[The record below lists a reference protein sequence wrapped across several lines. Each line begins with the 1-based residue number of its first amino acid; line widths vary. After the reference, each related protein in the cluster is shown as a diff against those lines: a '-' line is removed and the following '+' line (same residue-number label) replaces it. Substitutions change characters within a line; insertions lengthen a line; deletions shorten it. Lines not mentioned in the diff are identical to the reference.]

1 MSDLFDLPQEFITE
15 VAGAMSGEKI
25 ELPFAAPYYWWQ
37 NGKASYKPAGGA
49 AYFGGW
55 AADAETFEGVCSQS
69 GIEIPQASKRVT
81 LSNNEGKEY
90 DVHTMRSLPVA
101 VIAKRNRWMIDEATG
116 KGRGHTQILAYAATI
131 TKTQAGAAYTPWSP
145 VVISGKGLAAKA
157 IEDALR
163 DFDRNT
169 AAARRQYAKNL
180 PAWFFWCN
188 IGTFGDKPE
197 IKMVGTGQQSP
208 ITPASVYLPKDGVI
222 SPELLKTWYVGGDI
236 AAVMID
242 LKRQAK
248 EWLEAWREAKQT
260 GPAIDAPIIPYPDDQ
275 PF

>member
-1 MSDLFDLPQEFITE
+1 MSDLFDLPQEFVNE

-25 ELPFAAPYYWWQ
+25 ELPFVAPYFWWQ
-37 NGKASYKPAGGA
+37 NGKPAYKALGSA

-55 AADAETFEGVCSQS
+55 ASDADTYEGILHNN
-69 GIEIPQASKRVT
+69 GLEIPGNTKRIT
-81 LSNNEGKEY
+81 LANNEGKEY
-90 DVHTMRSLPVA
+90 DVFACRSMPVA
-101 VIAKRNRWMIDEATG
+101 VIAKRSRWMIDETTG
-116 KGRGHTQILAYAATI
+116 KGRGHTQILAYAATGK
-131 TKTQAGAAYTPWSP
+131 KTEAGTAYVAWSP

-197 IKMVGTGQQSP
+197 QKMVGSGQQSP
-208 ITPASVYLPKDGVI
+208 ITPATVYLPKDGVI
-222 SPELLKTWYVGGDI
+222 TAEMLKTWYVGGDV
-236 AAVMID
+236 AAVMVD
-242 LKRQAK
+242 LKKQAK
-248 EWLEAWREAKQT
+248 EWLEAWRENKST
-260 GPAIDAPIIPYPDDQ
+260 GPAVDVPPPPDSDYP
-275 PF
+275 F